1 MKKKKVALM
10 RTFDIWSDNLIKIDK
25 EGEQYYFEIGN
36 NITDDI
42 AEATSILMK
51 YKNRW
56 DSKFWEMEIENIDF
70 YNISPGKSL
79 YWLSGGDIEWKLMNN
94 YKKSWLESYTL
105 YQEEFGDKV
114 LSILK
119 KSKTMKDIRTGFIK
133 YLSLPILYEFAIEN
147 KII

>member
-42 AEATSILMK
+42 SEATSILMK
-51 YKNRW
+51 HKNRW
-56 DSKFWEMEIENIDF
+56 NSKVWETKLENIDF
-70 YNISPGKSL
+70 YNVSPGKSL
-79 YWLSGGDIEWKLMNN
+79 YWLSGGDLEWKVMNN
-94 YKKSWLESYTL
+94 YKISWMDSSILFE
-105 YQEEFGDKV
+105 EEFGDRV

-119 KSKTMKDIRTGFIK
+119 KSKTMKDIRSGFIK
-133 YLSLPILYEFAIEN
+133 YLNLPILYEFALEN